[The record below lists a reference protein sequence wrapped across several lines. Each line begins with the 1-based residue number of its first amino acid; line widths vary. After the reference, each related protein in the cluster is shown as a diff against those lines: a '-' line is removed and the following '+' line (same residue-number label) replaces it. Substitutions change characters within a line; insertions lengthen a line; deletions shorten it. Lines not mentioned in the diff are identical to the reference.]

1 MQFQNRRRDEARMD
15 QRGVNGHG
23 RGHFVIHGDHSILI
37 IIIINIIRSIVIIII
52 RLVGTAGECQKGG
65 G

>member
-1 MQFQNRRRDEARMD
+1 MD

-23 RGHFVIHGDHSILI
+23 RGHFAIHGGHSI
-37 IIIINIIRSIVIIII
+37 IIIIIIIRSILIII

>member
-1 MQFQNRRRDEARMD
+1 MD

-23 RGHFVIHGDHSILI
+23 CGHFAIHGGHSILI
-37 IIIINIIRSIVIIII
+37 IIVNIIRSIVIIII